1 MTFSVKF
8 YHYNYYTEIFLI
20 RQQNLNLSQKDM
32 ICFLEYF
39 KFSNQFL
46 NIQHTIT
53 IHFKQFLHAKIC

>member
-1 MTFSVKF
+1 MTFSIKF

-39 KFSNQFL
+39 
-46 NIQHTIT
+46 
-53 IHFKQFLHAKIC
+53 